1 MVNNLFL
8 TQMLNMAYKTVHATK
23 LYVQQMVF
31 LWKRDALA
39 KVTVLAHSHLDPLIT
54 GSCNASDIGASFK
67 EFVDKFW
74 EPLSFLANNFV
85 K

>member
-1 MVNNLFL
+1 MVNNSFL

-31 LWKRDALA
+31 LWKRDDLA
-39 KVTVLAHSHLDPLIT
+39 KETLLAHSHSDPSIIGT
-54 GSCNASDIGASFK
+54 CNVSDIGASFK

-74 EPLSFLANNFV
+74 EPLSFLANHFV